1 MAYKY
6 GKTTKCK
13 VANGQTRDEYECKL
27 GYKVNS
33 QSVSNNTSNV
43 TLILQVRSIK
53 SNYATYGHKQTTKI
67 DGTSLSAKSFDMR
80 DTNTWQTFGKRTIT
94 VTHKSDGSYSASK
107 SGSFTT
113 TASSGYSLK
122 SGSASVTVKPAT
134 IPRASVPS
142 LSNSNFSV
150 GDTITI
156 YTNRKSGSFTHTI
169 EITCGSYSKTISS
182 VGENTT
188 WNTTDLYQY
197 ITTANSQTGTI
208 KVTTYSGSTN
218 VGSKSISFTANIKN
232 SNPILNSYNAY
243 DSNTITTALTGSNQ
257 KIIKGYSNITVDNFD
272 YDLKNYAKF
281 SRYEM
286 SIGSKTTSTT
296 GASMTIN
303 NVDTNV
309 VNVSVRDSRNNI
321 GSLATTIGSIEGLI
335 EYSPIKINSIEVKR
349 LNSHQG
355 SDDPTGTATSLSF
368 QGTFWNE
375 NFGLKLNSIKSIKY
389 YYKKTTDNEYI
400 KGDNTNILSNL
411 TISEGSFSISNLD
424 IKGDIEADTEDEEG
438 NITYYGFDINNAYDI
453 KIEMSDELSVYS
465 AITQLPVGRPYI
477 EVGEEYVDFKV
488 PVKSSYTNL
497 AFEHHNGTSIGFGV
511 GVGKSN
517 RGMYDITGDR
527 WLLYANSDNHLVYAN
542 NGLYSPAT
550 DGAHLDNYANIVL
563 NNYNDAKSNAWS
575 VSQPDGT
582 ALFTV
587 GFSSGSITI
596 QKGILYHNGET
607 IRCKPIYDSNNVTN
621 ATNMY
626 ITSNGYFRRTTN
638 TSSKR
643 YKTDIKSLEN
653 EELDPNKLYDLE
665 VKQFKYKEEY
675 QPNEKD
681 SRYNKTLIGFI
692 AEEMAEI
699 FPIAVDYTEEGEID
713 NWNEKYI
720 IPAMLKLIQE
730 QKNEIEDLKQRV
742 SILEK

>member
-6 GKTTKCK
+6 GTTTKCK
-13 VANGQTRDEYECKL
+13 VANGQTRDEYECRL
-27 GYKVNS
+27 GYQVNS
-33 QSVSNNTSNV
+33 QSVSNNTSKV

-156 YTNRKSGSFTHTI
+156 YTNRKSSSFTHTI

-182 VGENTT
+182 VGANTT

-257 KIIKGYSNITVDNFD
+257 KIIKGYSNITVDNLLHT
-272 YDLKNYAKF
+272 LKNYATF
-281 SRYEM
+281 SKYEM
-286 SIGSKTTSTT
+286 SVGSKTTSTT
-296 GASMTIN
+296 GTSMTIN

-321 GSLATTIGSIEGLI
+321 GSLATTIGSTEGLI

-368 QGTFWNE
+368 QGTFWNK

-389 YYKKTTDNEYI
+389 YYKKITDNEYI
-400 KGDNTNILSNL
+400 EGDNTNILSNL
-411 TISEGSFSISNLD
+411 TISEDSFSISNLD

-438 NITYYGFDINNAYDI
+438 NITYYGFDINNAYVI

-465 AITQLPVGRPYI
+465 ALTELPVGKPYI
-477 EVGEEYVDFKV
+477 EVGEEYFDFKV
-488 PVKSSYTNL
+488 PILQNGEKVFQEDSKWKDGNMWSDFKFYNNDTANRPKFRKIGKTVEIQGAVTPSYNFDANTTYTIFNLPEGYRPSYYVSKICQGTGTN
-497 AFEHHNGTSIGFGV
+497 I
-511 GVGKSN
+511 
-517 RGMYDITGDR
+517 
-527 WLLYANSDNHLVYAN
+527 WLLA
-542 NGLYSPAT
+542 
-550 DGAHLDNYANIVL
+550 
-563 NNYNDAKSNAWS
+563 
-575 VSQPDGT
+575 
-582 ALFTV
+582 
-587 GFSSGSITI
+587 I
-596 QKGILYHNGET
+596 QVTGE
-607 IRCKPIYDSNNVTN
+607 VTLSR
-621 ATNMY
+621 Y
-626 ITSNGYFRRTTN
+626 RN
-638 TSSKR
+638 TSSYGAPNAGNWLPFHAR
-643 YKTDIKSLEN
+643 FFTD
-653 EELDPNKLYDLE
+653 
-665 VKQFKYKEEY
+665 
-675 QPNEKD
+675 
-681 SRYNKTLIGFI
+681 
-692 AEEMAEI
+692 
-699 FPIAVDYTEEGEID
+699 
-713 NWNEKYI
+713 
-720 IPAMLKLIQE
+720 
-730 QKNEIEDLKQRV
+730 
-742 SILEK
+742 